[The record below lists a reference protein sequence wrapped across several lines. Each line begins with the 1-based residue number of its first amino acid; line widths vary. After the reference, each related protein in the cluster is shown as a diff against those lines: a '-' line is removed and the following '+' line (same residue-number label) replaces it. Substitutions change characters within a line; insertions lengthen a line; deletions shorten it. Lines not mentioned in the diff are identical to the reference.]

1 MNILLFGSSTNV
13 AAAFSSMCSEYLP
26 SCNLISFSRT
36 NHNLLDFQKPYNIF
50 SGFSFEECIF
60 VSFSPIWD
68 FCEFLNY
75 LSKEHNDDFQAVK
88 AIYVCSSSS
97 AISKRFSFSRFDKN
111 LASKLINSEDLIK
124 KICNESSIICHIFR
138 PSMIYGCIN
147 NFKDKNIS
155 KLRTLMRFTPILL
168 LPRNS
173 GLRQPIYAGRLAE
186 VFLFFIKK
194 DLHSKFMNLTKSTI
208 EVGGDKTINY
218 KQIIISIKNSSSF
231 LDLAKYVLIITVPNR
246 VFYFLFS
253 PVIIFSPK
261 LYEAIL
267 RISSDL
273 SGYIKSKDILNKNFT
288 KSFLEEDD

>member
-1 MNILLFGSSTNV
+1 
-13 AAAFSSMCSEYLP
+13 
-26 SCNLISFSRT
+26 
-36 NHNLLDFQKPYNIF
+36 
-50 SGFSFEECIF
+50 
-60 VSFSPIWD
+60 
-68 FCEFLNY
+68 
-75 LSKEHNDDFQAVK
+75 
-88 AIYVCSSSS
+88 
-97 AISKRFSFSRFDKN
+97 
-111 LASKLINSEDLIK
+111 
-124 KICNESSIICHIFR
+124 
-138 PSMIYGCIN
+138 MIYGCIN

-168 LPRNS
+168 LPKNT

-231 LDLAKYVLIITVPNR
+231 LDLAKYVFIITVPNR

-273 SGYIKSKDILNKNFT
+273 SGYIKSKDIDRAAIIANAAAAVVVGKQGTAFATFEEINLL
-288 KSFLEEDD
+288 LEGDK